1 MALAPEFFV
10 LLGIATFLGMSVI
23 TSLLNEHF
31 PSWLKYLFQA
41 AGLIGLLQL
50 FMVDAFSGTFFRR
63 DPSDPVR
70 FWVSVAYLSAAV
82 ASVAGL
88 NIYLGLVKRKFTL
101 AATFTGSVTVPAGM
115 VSIFFI
121 YSYVTTGG
129 DVVFNL
135 ATAII
140 IAVSALVSGFSVLGF
155 LRQALRTAMTVSFD
169 GSGTKLD
176 TFSQPASGTPN
187 PSNDSLASSTGS
199 VHTIGNFSFQLPS
212 TTSKDGWEEAGS
224 GRQKEESQDPK

>member
-23 TSLLNEHF
+23 TSLLSEHF
-31 PSWLKYLFQA
+31 SSWLRYLFQG
-41 AGLIGLLQL
+41 AGLIGLLQIFL
-50 FMVDAFSGTFFRR
+50 VDAFSGTFFRR
-63 DPSDPVR
+63 DPSDPFR
-70 FWVSVAYLSAAV
+70 FWMGVAYLSAAV

-88 NIYLGLVKRKFTL
+88 NVYLGVVKRKLTL
-101 AATFTGSVTVPAGM
+101 AATFSGSVTVPAVM
-115 VSIFFI
+115 VSVFFI

-155 LRQALRTAMTVSFD
+155 LRQALRTAMTVSFERGGAKPD
-169 GSGTKLD
+169 VFSGS
-176 TFSQPASGTPN
+176 ASGSAA
-187 PSNDSLASSTGS
+187 PSIDSTASSTGS
-199 VHTIGNFSFQLPS
+199 VHTIGNFTFQLPS
-212 TTSKDGWEEAGS
+212 SPEKDGWEEVGS
-224 GRQKEESQDPK
+224 GQKEESQDST